1 MGVTEYDTGR
11 IVMTYG
17 NFEDS
22 YLKNTG
28 YNPNDNSNLLEAM
41 QHLYNASKCFNY
53 IITKHPDY
61 IFIEQV
67 KEDYEKV
74 LKLNNS
80 LSQHIVGSDSKELR

>member
-11 IVMTYG
+11 IVMMYG

-22 YLKNTG
+22 YLKNSA

-53 IITKHPDY
+53 IINKHPDY